1 MADAVLN
8 VLADIRKYQAEFSKI
23 PGFTEEK
30 AAQAALKMQ
39 QQMERAAVRA
49 ANEAR
54 KAAAAAS
61 RAVEEPA
68 KKAKEAFEAAHKAT
82 VATGGMFG
90 GLTGPLQDVGDLL
103 ERVGPAGAAAVVSVA
118 AVATAFAA
126 AAANAVDVARNVD
139 EYMEQARTLG
149 VEVLPAQ
156 EEAIRAASE
165 ALTGFD
171 AAWLD
176 LKVTLAADVAPGLA
190 DITDA
195 VSGLITTL
203 GDRNGSGAVGSLQAL
218 NDYLMALPVGIAFG
232 ALHGALQDVVKG
244 YAEVGAQA
252 REAAAATA
260 AMTAARQEQAA
271 ALAALGLTQDDS
283 PAAQAADLE
292 ERRKREA
299 EAAKEAAKAAAD
311 AARARKAAT
320 ESLASV
326 EASLYAQTLDAYD
339 KIGMARQQ
347 QLDQIDKLEAASG
360 DHATAELAR
369 LSVER
374 IAVDA
379 LAEARAREAAQG
391 IASATAYAQAK
402 EREQQAAIK
411 AAEEAKRAAEA
422 AALAERQ
429 KADAARAAYQEQQ
442 ASTLAGAS
450 SLATALEMAADA
462 AVAGYDKTT
471 RAGREAARRAFQYAK
486 AFAIVDVAIKTAQA
500 IMNAFTFPTPVG
512 VALGVAAATIAGVTQ
527 AAAIA
532 SQQPSFHSGRFTSQP
547 DEVAA
552 RLKRGEVVVPA
563 PMVVAA
569 GGPERVRERLEA
581 PSSAPTVLVADMGDR
596 RVMVPLRRAVS
607 RGATLGPM
615 GQWGA

>member
-203 GDRNGSGAVGSLQAL
+203 GDRNGSGAVGSLQGF
-218 NDYLMALPVGIAFG
+218 NDYLMALPAGIAI
-232 ALHGALQDVVKG
+232 GALQDVVKG

>member
-218 NDYLMALPVGIAFG
+218 NDYLMALPAGIAI
-232 ALHGALQDVVKG
+232 GALQDVVKG

-402 EREQQAAIK
+402 EREQHAAIK